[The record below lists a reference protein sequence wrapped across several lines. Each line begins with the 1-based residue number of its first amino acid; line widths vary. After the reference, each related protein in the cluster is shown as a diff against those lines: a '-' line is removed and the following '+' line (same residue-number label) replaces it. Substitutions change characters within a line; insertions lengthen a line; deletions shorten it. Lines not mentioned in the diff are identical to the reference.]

1 MEWWNRAYAEETGT
15 RQQFFNEAQASLRLD
30 FGLTQHLDE
39 ISDSAAL
46 QQTNLNS
53 ISKFRSGTVPS
64 ELLNSKG
71 VCTSIIAPAN

>member
-1 MEWWNRAYAEETGT
+1 MEWWNRAYVEETGT

-30 FGLTQHLDE
+30 FALTQHLEE

-53 ISKFRSGTVPS
+53 ISTFRNGIISS
-64 ELLNSKG
+64 ELLNSEG
-71 VCTSIIAPAN
+71 VCTK

>member
-1 MEWWNRAYAEETGT
+1 MEWWNRAYVEETVT
-15 RQQFFNEAQASLRLD
+15 RQQFFNETQASLRLD
-30 FGLTQHLDE
+30 FGLTQHLEE

-53 ISKFRSGTVPS
+53 ISKFRNGIISS

-71 VCTSIIAPAN
+71 VCTK

>member
-1 MEWWNRAYAEETGT
+1 MEWWNRAYVEETGT

-30 FGLTQHLDE
+30 FGLTQHLEE

-53 ISKFRSGTVPS
+53 ISTFRNGIISS
-64 ELLNSKG
+64 ELLNSEG
-71 VCTSIIAPAN
+71 VCTK